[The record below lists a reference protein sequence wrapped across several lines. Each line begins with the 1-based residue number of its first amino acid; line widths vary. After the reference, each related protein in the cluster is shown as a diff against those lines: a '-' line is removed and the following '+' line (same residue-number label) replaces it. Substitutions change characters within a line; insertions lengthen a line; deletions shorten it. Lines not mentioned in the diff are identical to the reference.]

1 LPGLNQFCIV
11 LGLYAFLST
20 TLAGQDQNSHVG
32 HQPSG
37 PVPREILVRPV
48 ELRTGIGTVHEKVS
62 TSSPE
67 AQAFYDQGL
76 AYIHSYVWIEAIR
89 SFHQALRS
97 DPNMSM
103 AFVGLA
109 DAYLGL
115 QDVETARAALEQ
127 GKRTSKNLSTREQ
140 QWFEIREREIESVED
155 SSDPDRYVAYRKAIN
170 ETLKIF
176 PDDPWFWVQRGLA
189 DEPSPFT
196 HGQVGGV
203 DASAFY
209 RMALSLSPDNLAA
222 LHYYA
227 HAMENIGRPKEAI
240 EQSTKYAKQAPAIPH
255 AQHMYGHELLR
266 VGRTEEA
273 IQQFL
278 KAKELEENYYH
289 RENILAK
296 YDWHHAHN
304 LQLLAMSYQ
313 SLGQIRSA
321 EAAFKAAFHSPAY
334 TEFLEYNRKV
344 WPEFLL
350 DRGRFSEALEASQ
363 ELVKSGWPMARLA
376 GHALSGQALLGLDR
390 LGDAKE
396 ELTLAEQET
405 EQIPP
410 RAIAALPYPGAL
422 RANILLRENNIE
434 EGEALTK
441 EIEAS
446 ILAMPGPDAWCS
458 ARFELESIAQSARL
472 AGDWSLAEFTA
483 QQMLRH
489 DPTYAGG
496 YFALALVADHAGDKV
511 KARQN
516 FAKAQK
522 YWNKADQDL
531 PELKLLH

>member
-1 LPGLNQFCIV
+1 MNRILQITLVLCLNGVSSAAMAAQE
-11 LGLYAFLST
+11 
-20 TLAGQDQNSHVG
+20 QNPHAS

-48 ELRTGIGTVHEKVS
+48 ELRTGIGAVHEKVS
-62 TSSPE
+62 TTSAE
-67 AQAFYDQGL
+67 AQAFYNQGL
-76 AYIHSYVWIEAIR
+76 AYVHSYVWIEAIR

-97 DPNMSM
+97 DPNLAM

-109 DAYLGL
+109 DAYIGL
-115 QDVETARAALEQ
+115 QDVSTARAALEQ
-127 GKRTSKNLSTREQ
+127 GKRTAKGLTPREQ
-140 QWFEIREREIESVED
+140 HWFEIRDRELESVED
-155 SSDPDRYVAYRKAIN
+155 NGDPDKYVAYRKAVN
-170 ETLKIF
+170 EALKAF

-203 DASAFY
+203 DAVAY
-209 RMALSLSPDNLAA
+209 YKMALSYSPENLAA

-227 HAMENIGRPKEAI
+227 HAMENLGRAKEAI
-240 EQSTKYAKQAPAIPH
+240 EQSNKYARLAPAIPH
-255 AQHMYGHELLR
+255 AQHMFGHELLR

-278 KAKELEENYYH
+278 KAKELEEAYY
-289 RENILAK
+289 RKENIPAK

-304 LQLLAMSYQ
+304 FQLLAMSYQ
-313 SLGQIRSA
+313 SLGQLKSA
-321 EAAFKAAFHSPAY
+321 EAAFKAAFLSPAY

-350 DRGRFSEALEASQ
+350 DRGRFDEALEASQ
-363 ELVKSGWPMARLA
+363 ELIKSKWAMARLA

-390 LGDAKE
+390 LDDAKD
-396 ELTLAEQET
+396 ELTLAEHET

-422 RANILLRENNIE
+422 RANILLRENNLE

-446 ILAMPGPDAWCS
+446 ILAMPGPDAWCA

-472 AGDWSLAEFTA
+472 AGDWKLAEFTA
-483 QQMLRH
+483 EQMLHH
-489 DPTYAGG
+489 DATYAGG
-496 YFALALVADHAGDKV
+496 YYALGLAAEHAGDKL

-516 FAKAQK
+516 FAKAEK
-522 YWNKADQDL
+522 YWNKADEDL
-531 PELKLLH
+531 PELKHLH